1 MTTAAAAAEAVF
13 AAHLAV
19 ILFNLG
25 GLAAVPLG
33 AAFGWRFVRIRWW
46 RLVHLA
52 LLALVAVQAALGRAC
67 ILTLWQARLEARAEP
82 VPLIAGWVERLIFW
96 PLPLWVFAV
105 LYVVVLGLALA
116 LYRLVPPR
124 REPSG

>member
-1 MTTAAAAAEAVF
+1 MTTAPVAAEAVF

-25 GLAAVPLG
+25 GLVTVPLG

-46 RLVHLA
+46 RILHLV
-52 LLALVAVQAALGRAC
+52 LLAAVAAQAVLGRAC
-67 ILTLWQARLEARAEP
+67 LLTLWQARLEARAEP

-124 REPSG
+124 RKASG

>member
-1 MTTAAAAAEAVF
+1 MTTAAIAAEAVF

-25 GLAAVPLG
+25 GLFAVPLG
-33 AAFGWRFVRIRWW
+33 AALGWRFVRIRWW
-46 RLVHLA
+46 RLGHLA

-82 VPLIAGWVERLIFW
+82 VPLIAGWVERLIYW
-96 PLPLWVFAV
+96 PLPLWVFA
-105 LYVVVLGLALA
+105 LCYALVFAAAVA